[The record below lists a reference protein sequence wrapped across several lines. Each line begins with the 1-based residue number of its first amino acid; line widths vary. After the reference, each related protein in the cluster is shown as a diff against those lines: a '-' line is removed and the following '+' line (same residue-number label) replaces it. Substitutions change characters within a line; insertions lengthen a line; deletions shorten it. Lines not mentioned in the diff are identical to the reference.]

1 MSSRYKQ
8 GLVWR
13 VNLVSFPTVYSVLSE
28 TTVLCECECECEC
41 ECVASYII
49 LLCHIWACRML
60 HIHIH
65 IHIHIHTAP
74 RTGPMAQLI

>member
-8 GLVWR
+8 WLVWR

-49 LLCHIWACRML
+49 HFAIYGHVGCYTFTFIFTFTFTQHRVPVPW
-60 HIHIH
+60 
-65 IHIHIHTAP
+65 P
-74 RTGPMAQLI
+74 S